1 MSDGDARRTGI
12 MYGSKVPTLWLDYA
26 SGQGVTDD
34 GAAAQRIIGRGRKT
48 PNLTDMLDMAH
59 SYGAKRIMLTGRV
72 PSLRNNVRAWLLVQ
86 TPGWK
91 VRSQGHRV
99 NTPPVG
105 RFQHAQTGHSVD
117 VRLASE
123 WFDPDLD
130 LTPAQAREAWQ
141 VTEAVVQS
149 INERQHLLYSPSR
162 TGVSLWWASLPKT
175 KDQQR
180 KIIVPPHVSQDIA
193 EDLHRTSNQG
203 HIEHMVSGPNFDKHP
218 DMVPLIDLAKTPRIS
233 TFTNIDGRFMYA
245 AMGRELG
252 IGPGVRL
259 NREQAALRLFDHEH
273 RYDRIWC
280 EVRFTVPDDWHHIGI
295 LGVRHE
301 NVDDGWFFPNRPG
314 AQHVTWADAS
324 EVAVAIAH
332 GWHIEPLQGIL
343 FEKARPM
350 DNFMAAINRVRDATE
365 RNEALSRPMRHA
377 VSGAL
382 RSLLIQTV
390 GALASRGGTK
400 TMVAD
405 TLMDV
410 PPEYSRKAVE
420 HGKVWVYEAPGDK
433 REIANYHPEIS
444 VQVWGRAR
452 ARLLVAP
459 TAREFGQPGGVLAL
473 PGSSIIGVNSD
484 AVYTTEVPAWSL
496 PTAHGGG
503 DDGATGRLRIKG
515 TTSGDYATPA
525 TTQERDR
532 LKARS
537 LKAGVSAAWT
547 KGE

>member
-12 MYGSKVPTLWLDYA
+12 MYGAKLPTLWLDYV

-34 GAAAQRIIGRGRKT
+34 GARATPIIGRGRKT

-72 PSLRNNVRAWLLVQ
+72 PSLRNEVRAWLLVQ

-91 VRSQGHRV
+91 QRSQGHRIK
-99 NTPPVG
+99 NPPVG

-117 VRLASE
+117 VRLVSE
-123 WFDPDLD
+123 WFEVD

-141 VTEAVVQS
+141 VTETAVQS

-162 TGVSLWWASLPKT
+162 TGLSLWWATLPKT

-193 EDLHRTSNQG
+193 DDLHRTSNQQ
-203 HIEHMVSGPNFDKHP
+203 HVEHLVAGPNFDPHP
-218 DMVPLIDLAKTPRIS
+218 DSVPLIDPAKTPRIS

-245 AMGRELG
+245 ATGRELG

-259 NREQAALRLFDHEH
+259 NAEQTALRLFDDVHKF
-273 RYDRIWC
+273 DRIWC
-280 EVRFTVPDDWHHIGI
+280 EVRFIVPEDWHHIGI

-301 NVDDGWFFPNRPG
+301 NVEDGWFFPNRPG
-314 AQHVTWADAS
+314 ARHVTWADAS
-324 EVAVAIAH
+324 EVQVAIAH
-332 GWHIEPLQGIL
+332 GWKVEALQGIL
-343 FEKARPM
+343 FQKDRPM
-350 DNFMAAINRVRDATE
+350 DNFMAAINRVRTAMET
-365 RNEALSRPMRHA
+365 NEELA
-377 VSGAL
+377 VPLRRAVVGAL
-382 RSLLIQTV
+382 RALLIQTV

-405 TLMDV
+405 SLADV
-410 PPEYSRKAVE
+410 PPMLAGDAVQ

-444 VQVWGRAR
+444 VQIWGRAR
-452 ARLLVAP
+452 ARLLQAP
-459 TAREFGQPGGVLAL
+459 TARDFPEWGGVLTL
-473 PGSSIIGVNSD
+473 PGSSIIGVQGD

-496 PTAHGGG
+496 PTKYGGG
-503 DDGATGRLRIKG
+503 DDGTTGRLRIKG
-515 TTSGDYATPA
+515 TISGNLTTPA
-525 TTQERDR
+525 SVQDRDR
-532 LKARS
+532 LKARTE
-537 LKAGVSAAWT
+537 KAGPSAAWT